1 MSIPEKYRSL
11 FYSLT
16 AVLFWSTIATAF
28 KLTLNGMNNAQIL
41 FYSSL
46 TSFLVLGVIAYN
58 KNKDLISILFYGKN
72 LKRNALLGFINPF
85 FYYLILIKAYDLL
98 EAQEAMIVNY
108 SWPIVFSVFSVIFL
122 KEKLSGKTI
131 VGLISA
137 FLGVAFIATR
147 GDLLSLKFH
156 NPLGGLLALA
166 STLIWASFWIINLR
180 DSRDN
185 HIKLFG
191 AFFFGSL
198 YTTIYIL
205 FFDSFKVE
213 NPVYILG
220 AVYVGLFEMGI
231 TFTLWLKGLSLS
243 TNRANTSTFVFLSP
257 FLSLL
262 FIAFVLGEKLY
273 FSSIAGLALIIG
285 GILFQQFSKKKNQES
300 LNV

>member
-11 FYSLT
+11 FYSLA

-28 KLTLNGMNNAQIL
+28 KITLNGMNNAQIL
-41 FYSSL
+41 FYSSF
-46 TSFLVLGVIAYN
+46 TSCLALGIISYS

-108 SWPIVFSVFSVIFL
+108 SWPIVFSIFSVFFL

-131 VGLISA
+131 IGLISA
-137 FLGVAFIATR
+137 FFGVAFIATR
-147 GDLLSLKFH
+147 ADLLSLEFH
-156 NPLGGLLALA
+156 NPLGGMLALA

-185 HIKLFG
+185 YVKLFG
-191 AFFFGSL
+191 AFFFGTV

-243 TNRANTSTFVFLSP
+243 KNRSNTSTLVFLSP
-257 FLSLL
+257 FLSLI
-262 FIAFVLGEKLY
+262 FIALLLGEKLY
-273 FSSIAGLALIIG
+273 ISSIIGLALIIG
-285 GILFQQFSKKKNQES
+285 GILFQQFGKKKTQES